1 VGKLA
6 QENSNSSQPEESAAQ
21 ESQETPK
28 EDNQEKD
35 NQEEDNQEE
44 ENQEEENQEEENQV
58 VQEEPDSK
66 VAEAEHD
73 QKSAPAAAVAADSST
88 EAVRRKVKVC
98 DGLGCYSQALPH
110 QPAPTEMS
118 SQQEKD
124 EALRGGGDL
133 GELFFP
139 GKNTWEPEVHLNS
152 QGEIRADHDDP
163 NGHLMPHNKYQTAL
177 YPDGRHRQRDAK
189 NSQPGITNSVASQ
202 LFEDTI
208 VKAAPGFNAG
218 LGRHT
223 RAQEAEDW
231 ERNWET
237 RIYDKRTGETLV

>member
-1 VGKLA
+1 MGKLA

-21 ESQETPK
+21 ESPK
-28 EDNQEKD
+28 EDNQE
-35 NQEEDNQEE
+35 QDNQEE
-44 ENQEEENQEEENQV
+44 ENQEEENHEEENQEEENQV

-73 QKSAPAAAVAADSST
+73 QKSAPAAAAAADSST

-110 QPAPTEMS
+110 QPPPTEMS
-118 SQQEKD
+118 SQQGKD